1 MTASPPVTL
10 VLGGMRSGKSEFA
23 ERLVEAQG
31 RGLYIATAEVLDGE
45 MAERVR
51 RHRER
56 RGEAWTTVEEP
67 LNLSGALAEHT
78 VAGRTVLVDCLTLW
92 LSNLMAAGRDVG
104 AETETLI
111 AAFPGL
117 AAPVV
122 LVSNEVGSGIIPENA
137 LARAF
142 ADAAGR
148 LNQRVAAAAGRVVLV
163 SAGLPLVLKEAAP

>member
-1 MTASPPVTL
+1 MTVLPPVTL
-10 VLGGMRSGKSEFA
+10 ILGGMRSGKSGFA
-23 ERLVEAQG
+23 EGLVEAQG

-56 RGEAWTTVEEP
+56 RGDAWTTVEEP
-67 LNLSGALAEHT
+67 LDLSVALAEHT
-78 VAGRTVLVDCLTLW
+78 VAGRAVLVDCLTLW
-92 LSNLMAAGRDVG
+92 LSNIMAAGRDVR

-117 AAPVV
+117 PAPVV
-122 LVSNEVGSGIIPENA
+122 LVSNEVGQGIVPENA